1 MEFIMIAT
9 AHFLALLS
17 PGPDFFLILQAA
29 LRLPLRYAISVCAGI
44 AAANGVYLMVAVLG
58 LEVVREMSG
67 LMKVLKVL
75 GGGYLI
81 YIGVMLLRAPRR
93 TLTAGDPASALHV
106 PGMRR
111 QFTVGFLSAILNPKN
126 AIFYLSLFTVM
137 VAVETGLGTRILYA
151 LWMVGVVFVWD
162 MLVAMA
168 LGNRRAKRIMGQ
180 WVFPI
185 EKVTGVLLGGFGV
198 ILALG

>member
-1 MEFIMIAT
+1 MIAT

-29 LRLPLRYAISVCAGI
+29 LRLPLRYAIIVCAGI

-58 LEVVREMSG
+58 LEAVREMSG
-67 LMKVLKVL
+67 LMQVLKVL

-106 PGMRR
+106 PGMGR

-126 AIFYLSLFTVM
+126 AVFYLSLFTVM

-162 MLVAMA
+162 VLVAMA

-185 EKVTGVLLGGFGV
+185 EKVTGVLLGGFGS

>member
-1 MEFIMIAT
+1 MIAT

-44 AAANGVYLMVAVLG
+44 AAANGVYLIVAVLG
-58 LEVVREMSG
+58 LEAVREMSG
-67 LMKVLKVL
+67 LMFVLRVL

-81 YIGVMLLRAPRR
+81 YIGVLLLRAPQRP
-93 TLTAGDPASALHV
+93 LEAGDAEMAPCV
-106 PGMRR
+106 TGIGR
-111 QFTVGFLSAILNPKN
+111 QFLVGFLSAILNPKN

-137 VAVETGLGTRILYA
+137 VAVKTGLGTRIFYA

-168 LGNRRAKRIMGQ
+168 VGNARAKRILGQ
-180 WVFPI
+180 WVFRI
-185 EKVTGVLLGGFGV
+185 EKVTGVLLGGFGI